1 VLTASVRRND
11 LSTDL
16 VARAIARDCNI
27 PAERFQV
34 SKLRPGCFLARFD
47 MSWHRDQAMDAGVVS
62 CRGIALTMAPWQ
74 QASIRASHRVWRFY
88 CRVAVEGVA
97 LNFWTKDVMQ
107 EVLGSSVKVDVLEY
121 RSEALDDAQVCY
133 VWCWACNPDDI

>member
-1 VLTASVRRND
+1 MAARPGEAHRRPARSSAVIVCTPETESAAQLLHSKAVVLTTSVRRND

-74 QASIRASHRVWRFY
+74 QASIRATHRV
-88 CRVAVEGVA
+88 
-97 LNFWTKDVMQ
+97 
-107 EVLGSSVKVDVLEY
+107 
-121 RSEALDDAQVCY
+121 
-133 VWCWACNPDDI
+133 